1 MRAAG
6 IRRRGATAG
15 DAGLSEIEQAN
26 LKLIKAMQTAY
37 EAEHIYPKS
46 YSAGETA
53 EIALLDNGVLNEVS
67 YTVTGKGEQVVC
79 TLTIDGTAYDLAE
92 YIQMHAPVEDA
103 FYVTD
108 LVENIGT
115 PEEDDGLEIAVL
127 DEGTD
132 WHRGDPFFQI

>member
-1 MRAAG
+1 M
-6 IRRRGATAG
+6 
-15 DAGLSEIEQAN
+15 
-26 LKLIKAMQTAY
+26 
-37 EAEHIYPKS
+37 
-46 YSAGETA
+46 
-53 EIALLDNGVLNEVS
+53 
-67 YTVTGKGEQVVC
+67 VC

-92 YIQMHAPVEDA
+92 YIQMHAPVADA

-132 WHRGDPFFQI
+132 GIGATHFSNMMEIFTIWARSEDSRSGTGMPDLAVLTARAV

>member
-1 MRAAG
+1 M
-6 IRRRGATAG
+6 
-15 DAGLSEIEQAN
+15 
-26 LKLIKAMQTAY
+26 
-37 EAEHIYPKS
+37 
-46 YSAGETA
+46 
-53 EIALLDNGVLNEVS
+53 DNGVLNEVS
-67 YTVTGKGEQVVC
+67 YTVTGKGEQAVC

-92 YIQMHAPVEDA
+92 YIQMHAPVADA

-132 WHRGDPFFQI
+132 GPIFSNMMEIFTIWARSEDSRSETGMPDLAVLTARAV